1 MAPRT
6 SGSLAPA
13 NLSKSLLCSAPAP
26 PPEAATIT
34 ECQSLEHAFAATT
47 TEEKMQPQQ
56 PSAFYSAEH
65 LPLGED
71 GKDCFRWRARFWH
84 PTYCGLVPAE
94 LLLSKLARLTSIR
107 TLGHSVVHE
116 RSDAQVPYDH
126 THLAWM
132 WERAPNLH
140 GSRLLDIELDG
151 VQLHPHMVHKKS
163 LKWLQHIFQR
173 YHHGHKT
180 TLTGKPTFV
189 APVGG
194 PWQVLWRCGCHL
206 PACFRCSHSVLSGT
220 TLS

>member
-84 PTYCGLVPAE
+84 LTYSTVAMCQPSCSFRSLLVSLAF
-94 LLLSKLARLTSIR
+94 ARLAILSCM
-107 TLGHSVVHE
+107 SVAMHKC
-116 RSDAQVPYDH
+116 RMTIH
-126 THLAWM
+126 T
-132 WERAPNLH
+132 LH
-140 GSRLLDIELDG
+140 GCGNARPTCMARGSWTLSLMACSCTRTWSTRSRLSGSSTSFSATIMG
-151 VQLHPHMVHKKS
+151 TKQL
-163 LKWLQHIFQR
+163 
-173 YHHGHKT
+173 
-180 TLTGKPTFV
+180 
-189 APVGG
+189 
-194 PWQVLWRCGCHL
+194 
-206 PACFRCSHSVLSGT
+206 
-220 TLS
+220 

>member
-1 MAPRT
+1 MHSPPPQLRKRCSRSSHPHFIQRSICHLVKMAKIAFVGAHASGIPRT
-6 SGSLAPA
+6 AALCQPSCSFRSLLVSLA
-13 NLSKSLLCSAPAP
+13 
-26 PPEAATIT
+26 
-34 ECQSLEHAFAATT
+34 F
-47 TEEKMQPQQ
+47 
-56 PSAFYSAEH
+56 
-65 LPLGED
+65 
-71 GKDCFRWRARFWH
+71 
-84 PTYCGLVPAE
+84 
-94 LLLSKLARLTSIR
+94 ARLAILSCM
-107 TLGHSVVHE
+107 SVAMHKC
-116 RSDAQVPYDH
+116 RMTIH
-126 THLAWM
+126 TCAWM